1 MVVIRKIVASHQD
14 EYVLR
19 LRQVSFQVIRK
30 VVSKWRSNFYSKVF
44 SKLRSNFN
52 SIKTVSCSRVK

>member
-30 VVSKWRSNFYSKVF
+30 VVSKWGSNFYSKVF

-52 SIKTVSCSRVK
+52 SVKTVSCSRVK

>member
-52 SIKTVSCSRVK
+52 FIKTVSCSRVK